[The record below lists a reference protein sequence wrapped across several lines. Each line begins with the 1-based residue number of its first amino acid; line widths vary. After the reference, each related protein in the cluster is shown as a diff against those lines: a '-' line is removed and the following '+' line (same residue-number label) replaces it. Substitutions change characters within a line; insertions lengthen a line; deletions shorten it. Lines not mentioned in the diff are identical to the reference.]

1 MLISSNEETN
11 TETVIVSSV
20 KEEEKEIVV
29 KSEMDESAH
38 SEILQQLEKEFSNV
52 PVPSQP
58 QMNGCIFSEITQ
70 PSEFQDSDVKDF
82 VLQDSDVKD
91 FVLQDSEVKH
101 FVLEETEF
109 LESEVKPFVLE
120 ETEFPES
127 EVKDFVLQDTAIP
140 ESEVRDFVIEDTEII
155 DSEVKDFVLEET
167 ELPESEV
174 KDFVLEETELP
185 ESEIKDFVHEEAELP
200 ESEVKDLEETELQD
214 ADMAVE
220 VTEEDSMRAECDEPM
235 EEESK
240 ELDELMNLVEEAPVE
255 AMDILDDLL
264 DAAAVEEPEKDVELE
279 TNALDTSIVSN
290 SIDGNLEMS
299 VQTTKTAAPS
309 GIKIKINL
317 FKKTPVVANV
327 SDGDVGAKNELTGLE
342 VTRSDG
348 SLKYEV
354 LDASSLTNKP
364 RLVGR
369 QLTVAAP
376 INKGV
381 ETSGLCCIM

>member
-1 MLISSNEETN
+1 MG
-11 TETVIVSSV
+11 VIVSSV

-29 KSEMDESAH
+29 KSEMGESAH

-109 LESEVKPFVLE
+109 LESEVKPFVL
-120 ETEFPES
+120 
-127 EVKDFVLQDTAIP
+127 QDTAIP
-140 ESEVRDFVIEDTEII
+140 ESEVKDFVIEDTEII
-155 DSEVKDFVLEET
+155 DSEV
-167 ELPESEV
+167 
-174 KDFVLEETELP
+174 
-185 ESEIKDFVHEEAELP
+185 KDFVHEEAELP

-255 AMDILDDLL
+255 AMDILDDL
-264 DAAAVEEPEKDVELE
+264 
-279 TNALDTSIVSN
+279 
-290 SIDGNLEMS
+290 
-299 VQTTKTAAPS
+299 
-309 GIKIKINL
+309 
-317 FKKTPVVANV
+317 
-327 SDGDVGAKNELTGLE
+327 
-342 VTRSDG
+342 
-348 SLKYEV
+348 
-354 LDASSLTNKP
+354 
-364 RLVGR
+364 
-369 QLTVAAP
+369 
-376 INKGV
+376 
-381 ETSGLCCIM
+381 

>member
-1 MLISSNEETN
+1 MG
-11 TETVIVSSV
+11 VIVSSV

-70 PSEFQDSDVKDF
+70 PS
-82 VLQDSDVKD
+82 
-91 FVLQDSEVKH
+91 VLQDSEVKH

-155 DSEVKDFVLEET
+155 DSEVKDFVLEE
-167 ELPESEV
+167 
-174 KDFVLEETELP
+174 
-185 ESEIKDFVHEEAELP
+185 AELP
-200 ESEVKDLEETELQD
+200 ESEVKDLKETELQD

-220 VTEEDSMRAECDEPM
+220 VTEEDSMRAQCDEPM

-290 SIDGNLEMS
+290 SIDGNL
-299 VQTTKTAAPS
+299 
-309 GIKIKINL
+309 
-317 FKKTPVVANV
+317 
-327 SDGDVGAKNELTGLE
+327 
-342 VTRSDG
+342 
-348 SLKYEV
+348 
-354 LDASSLTNKP
+354 
-364 RLVGR
+364 
-369 QLTVAAP
+369 
-376 INKGV
+376 
-381 ETSGLCCIM
+381 

>member
-1 MLISSNEETN
+1 MG
-11 TETVIVSSV
+11 VIVSSV

-109 LESEVKPFVLE
+109 LESEVK
-120 ETEFPES
+120 
-127 EVKDFVLQDTAIP
+127 DFVLQDTAIP

-174 KDFVLEETELP
+174 KDFVLEET
-185 ESEIKDFVHEEAELP
+185 ELP

-299 VQTTKTAAPS
+299 VQTTKT
-309 GIKIKINL
+309 L
-317 FKKTPVVANV
+317 
-327 SDGDVGAKNELTGLE
+327 L
-342 VTRSDG
+342 R
-348 SLKYEV
+348 
-354 LDASSLTNKP
+354 
-364 RLVGR
+364 
-369 QLTVAAP
+369 
-376 INKGV
+376 
-381 ETSGLCCIM
+381 

>member
-1 MLISSNEETN
+1 MG
-11 TETVIVSSV
+11 VIVSSV

-140 ESEVRDFVIEDTEII
+140 ESEV
-155 DSEVKDFVLEET
+155 
-167 ELPESEV
+167 
-174 KDFVLEETELP
+174 
-185 ESEIKDFVHEEAELP
+185 
-200 ESEVKDLEETELQD
+200 KDLEETELQD

-240 ELDELMNLVEEAPVE
+240 ELDEMMNLVEEAPVE
-255 AMDILDDLL
+255 AMDIL
-264 DAAAVEEPEKDVELE
+264 
-279 TNALDTSIVSN
+279 
-290 SIDGNLEMS
+290 
-299 VQTTKTAAPS
+299 
-309 GIKIKINL
+309 
-317 FKKTPVVANV
+317 
-327 SDGDVGAKNELTGLE
+327 
-342 VTRSDG
+342 
-348 SLKYEV
+348 
-354 LDASSLTNKP
+354 
-364 RLVGR
+364 
-369 QLTVAAP
+369 
-376 INKGV
+376 
-381 ETSGLCCIM
+381 